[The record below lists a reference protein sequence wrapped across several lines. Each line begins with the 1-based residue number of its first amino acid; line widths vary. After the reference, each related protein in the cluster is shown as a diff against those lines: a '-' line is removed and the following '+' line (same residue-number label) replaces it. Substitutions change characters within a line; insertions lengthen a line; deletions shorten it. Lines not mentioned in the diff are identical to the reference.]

1 MQVVYQFR
9 RAAAS
14 LHVAG
19 LSRHRRRWRV
29 PKDDQGLARSL
40 SRARD
45 ALAKRPP
52 GVAPLME
59 DRSPG
64 QAATALGVL
73 ATALFLAAFKTGQH
87 WLLALAMVVA
97 AAGGLLFVSPHAR
110 ALLGLGGSST
120 QAQVGLGATV
130 AADAVL
136 EPGAR
141 VEMGATVGARATVR
155 GGGVV
160 RMGATVAKDAEI
172 GNNAVVSWGAM
183 V

>member
-73 ATALFLAAFKTGQH
+73 AMALFLAAFKTGQH

-97 AAGGLLFVSPHAR
+97 AAGGLLFVSPHGRAR
-110 ALLGLGGSST
+110 AFRDVAEARNDVRREHLARGDLPSAEAGGRGRSAAGPGRRRVRS
-120 QAQVGLGATV
+120 AGKGA
-130 AADAVL
+130 
-136 EPGAR
+136 AR
-141 VEMGATVGARATVR
+141 LARA
-155 GGGVV
+155 
-160 RMGATVAKDAEI
+160 GA
-172 GNNAVVSWGAM
+172 
-183 V
+183 